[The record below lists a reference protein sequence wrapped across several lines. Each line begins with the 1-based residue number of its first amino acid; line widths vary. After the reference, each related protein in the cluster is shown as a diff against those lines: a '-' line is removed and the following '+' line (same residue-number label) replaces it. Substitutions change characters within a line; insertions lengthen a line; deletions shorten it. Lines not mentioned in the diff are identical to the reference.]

1 MGWGGGDGGGC
12 GGGSAFGIVEVCYR
26 RVVIVG
32 CVLLVEFGGRG
43 WQVVFDRLCP
53 VFVFCV
59 FVVETMCTSSLRW
72 CG

>member
-1 MGWGGGDGGGC
+1 MGVD
-12 GGGSAFGIVEVCYR
+12 VCYR
-26 RVVIVG
+26 VVVIVG
-32 CVLLVEFGGRG
+32 CVLLVVYGGRG
-43 WQVVFDRLCP
+43 RQVGDGRLCP